1 MVVEY
6 KSVPATSFYGGM
18 SMDLDHLRQSSL
30 VVTGMKQTVK
40 AVQNGRAQQVYL
52 ARDADERVQRPV
64 LEACAKMAVPVSF
77 VDYMADLGKACGI
90 KVGAATAAILLEQ

>member
-1 MVVEY
+1 
-6 KSVPATSFYGGM
+6 
-18 SMDLDHLRQSSL
+18 MDLECQRQAGL
-30 VVTGMKQTVK
+30 VATGMKQTIK
-40 AVQNGRAQQVYL
+40 AVLSGNARQVYL

-64 LEACAKMAVPVSF
+64 LEACVKMSVPVSF